1 MTDEEKESYSLHY
14 ESMRDKALAMAYT
27 LRKIDRELRHAAQC
41 EGDYPGGYRPEDLLP
56 NLCKIMYAS
65 EGYHEEDD
73 MLTAK
78 ELARKYP
85 RETKPC
91 PEPEPNMPIKRK
103 DFNNGK

>member
-1 MTDEEKESYSLHY
+1 MTDEEKEHYALRY
-14 ESMRDKALAMAYT
+14 ESLRDKALAMAYT
-27 LRKIDRELRHAAQC
+27 LRKIDRELRDAAQC
-41 EGDYPGGYRPEDLLP
+41 EGDYPGGYPPEKLLP

-85 RETKPC
+85 KETKPGT
-91 PEPEPNMPIKRK
+91 EPSPDMPIIR
-103 DFNNGK
+103 

>member
-1 MTDEEKESYSLHY
+1 MTDEEKERYTLHY
-14 ESMRDKALAMAYT
+14 ESLRDKALAMAYT
-27 LRKIDRELRHAAQC
+27 LRKIDRELRDAAQC
-41 EGDYPGGYRPEDLLP
+41 EGDYPGGYPPEKLLP

-85 RETKPC
+85 KETKPGT
-91 PEPEPNMPIKRK
+91 EPSPDMPIIR
-103 DFNNGK
+103 

>member
-1 MTDEEKESYSLHY
+1 MTDEERERYTLRY

-27 LRKIDRELRHAAQC
+27 LRKIDRELREAAQC
-41 EGDYPGGYRPEDLLP
+41 EGDYPGGYKPEDLLP

-85 RETKPC
+85 KETKPC
-91 PEPEPNMPIKRK
+91 PEPEPNTPIIR
-103 DFNNGK
+103 

>member
-1 MTDEEKESYSLHY
+1 MWYNIDMTDEEKERYTLRY

-27 LRKIDRELRHAAQC
+27 LRRIDRELREAAQC
-41 EGDYPGGYRPEDLLP
+41 EGDYPGGYPPEKLLP
-56 NLCKIMYAS
+56 NLCKIMYAA

-85 RETKPC
+85 KETP
-91 PEPEPNMPIKRK
+91 PEQNGPIIR
-103 DFNNGK
+103 

>member
-1 MTDEEKESYSLHY
+1 MRY

-27 LRKIDRELRHAAQC
+27 LRRIDQELRHAAQC
-41 EGDYPGGYRPEDLLP
+41 EGDYPGGYKPEDLLP

-85 RETKPC
+85 KETKPDT
-91 PEPEPNMPIKRK
+91 EPSPDMPIIR
-103 DFNNGK
+103 

>member
-1 MTDEEKESYSLHY
+1 MTEEEKECYSLHY

-27 LRKIDRELRHAAQC
+27 LRRIDRELRHAAQC
-41 EGDYPGGYRPEDLLP
+41 EGDYPGGYKPEDLLP

-85 RETKPC
+85 KEAKPC
-91 PEPEPNMPIKRK
+91 PESEPNTPIIK
-103 DFNNGK
+103 